1 MVSGCRV
8 VTHIWVEHTNT
19 RRETNRNRHKLDS
32 VIIFM
37 LAVFDFGIGWCEC
50 ESSLWET
57 SDSYRAQ
64 HFECLWLRWG
74 GRAGNDCEQRKRIIH
89 RKMWDIGNWV
99 TKHLR
104 PIVLCSSSAIQYVK
118 ALLFL
123 ILARSSSKSRGHRVT
138 LDIDFCF
145 CFIAPYSRRSCGP
158 QTLTPPRL
166 PSVHSMLSLSR
177 NKLSGIR
184 IRSVIH
190 FFLAYQRVLSRS
202 SVFENRNMVRWLS
215 SLESCPATARNL
227 LFLTWLSLF
236 AMWYDDVQLTVV
248 RLLRRSDSWLR
259 GYRLLSSRSRRSL
272 CSNLISRWHREEGNT
287 QAK

>member
-1 MVSGCRV
+1 
-8 VTHIWVEHTNT
+8 
-19 RRETNRNRHKLDS
+19 
-32 VIIFM
+32 M
-37 LAVFDFGIGWCEC
+37 LWCEC

-104 PIVLCSSSAIQYVK
+104 PIVLCFSSAIQYVK

-190 FFLAYQRVLSRS
+190 FFLLTNESCHVLRCLRIEIWFADYRRLSR
-202 SVFENRNMVRWLS
+202 
-215 SLESCPATARNL
+215 AR
-227 LFLTWLSLF
+227 
-236 AMWYDDVQLTVV
+236 
-248 RLLRRSDSWLR
+248 RLLVICCFWRDCHYSRCGTMMCSWLWWGCCGAPIHDCVVIVYWVLVAAVR
-259 GYRLLSSRSRRSL
+259 YART
-272 CSNLISRWHREEGNT
+272 W
-287 QAK
+287 